1 MSSKFPNRYDS
12 LFRTGMKTSEKFKS
26 EAEEYF
32 EKKRKETQKKLQ
44 EEVNRRTW
52 DDL

>member
-1 MSSKFPNRYDS
+1 MSNTFPNRYDS
-12 LFRTGMKTSEKFKS
+12 LFRTGIRTSEKFKS

-32 EKKRKETQKKLQ
+32 EEKRKAIQKKLQ
-44 EEVNRRTW
+44 EEVDRRTW